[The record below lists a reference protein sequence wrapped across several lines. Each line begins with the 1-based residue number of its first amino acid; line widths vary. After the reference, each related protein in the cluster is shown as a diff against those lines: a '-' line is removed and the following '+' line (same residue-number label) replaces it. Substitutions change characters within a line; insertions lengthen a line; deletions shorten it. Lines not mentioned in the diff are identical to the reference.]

1 MLYPTVILNVW
12 KERQEPTI
20 NIEQNITKEK
30 RYYLNSIDL
39 NTEIQHCPIPEGIEP
54 LNVCAGAWF
63 IQFEPTTFLL
73 TFDNH
78 VKVINNIGQLKVE
91 TALIKSELEF
101 KFPIETI
108 VSSRNSVLAFGQHV
122 IEGKSFA
129 GQRTQYMEYKDMD
142 LKLLTQQ
149 TGQFSQDLVVS
160 MKKKGDPYGLLFYRI
175 LKKQNKFGIKR
186 ALFSRFLCAV
196 RFVFVTR

>member
-1 MLYPTVILNVW
+1 M
-12 KERQEPTI
+12 
-20 NIEQNITKEK
+20 
-30 RYYLNSIDL
+30 
-39 NTEIQHCPIPEGIEP
+39 
-54 LNVCAGAWF
+54 
-63 IQFEPTTFLL
+63 
-73 TFDNH
+73 
-78 VKVINNIGQLKVE
+78 KVINNIGQLKVE

-175 LKKQNKFGIKR
+175 LKNR
-186 ALFSRFLCAV
+186 TNLESREHFFQDFYAQCDLSLLLGDI
-196 RFVFVTR
+196 

>member
-1 MLYPTVILNVW
+1 M
-12 KERQEPTI
+12 
-20 NIEQNITKEK
+20 
-30 RYYLNSIDL
+30 
-39 NTEIQHCPIPEGIEP
+39 
-54 LNVCAGAWF
+54 
-63 IQFEPTTFLL
+63 
-73 TFDNH
+73 
-78 VKVINNIGQLKVE
+78 INNIGQLKVE